1 MASTTNNTL
10 VGVFDSP
17 QQAQRAVMDLKS
29 AGIGEEQIGVLSRND
44 EGLVVGEDTDD
55 DTEAGTGA
63 ATGAAAGAGVGAL
76 WGLGILAGV
85 LPGIGPAIVGG
96 TLGILF
102 SSAAAGAAAAGI
114 AGALIG
120 LGMSEED
127 ADYYEDEFKRGRTLL
142 TVKAGAKEP
151 IALQVIERH
160 GGHVRRQPAG
170 GLAAR

>member
-1 MASTTNNTL
+1 MASAINNTI

-29 AGIGEEQIGVLSRND
+29 AGLGEEQIGVLSRNEEGRVVSTDSDD
-44 EGLVVGEDTDD
+44 E
-55 DTEAGTGA
+55 TEAGTGA
-63 ATGAAAGAGVGAL
+63 AAGAAAGAGVGAL

-96 TLGILF
+96 TLGILL
-102 SSAAAGAAAAGI
+102 SSAAAGAAAAGV

-127 ADYYEDEFKRGRTLL
+127 ADYYEGEFKSGRTLV
-142 TVKAGAKEP
+142 TVRAGAKAA
-151 IALQVIERH
+151 IALQIIERH
-160 GGHVRRQPAG
+160 GGRVRPQEAG
-170 GLAAR
+170 LSAR